1 MIIDIFKDKV
11 IPLLNEGRELKA
23 HFVWGDSSYIRETL
37 LTLKK
42 SSATAPFRYPLIG
55 LYAPIDET
63 VKTDGGMDASVNVI
77 IAVNTLP
84 EYTNEQ
90 RLEISFKGVLRPLY
104 EDFLNAVR
112 GCKRFYIPYE
122 GIIPH
127 TYVENY
133 SFGRRGA
140 LDVDGKEMDEK
151 IDAIEIKNLELNFI
165 KQTCYANRL

>member
-63 VKTDGGMDASVNVI
+63 IQTDGGMSASVNVI